1 MAREADRSPDPE
13 QRHQQTA
20 ARVPLPASEAPHI
33 QRTAG
38 NSALVQLLHQAGHPW
53 AQEQHQHTAGCG
65 HQQNTRAE
73 QPAVQ
78 RSAVHDVLRSS
89 GRPLDD
95 ATRTDMEARLG
106 ADFSDVRVHD
116 DSAARASAS
125 EVGARAY
132 TSGNH
137 VVIGDGGGDGH
148 TLAHELTHVIQQR
161 QGPVAGTDN
170 GDGLKV
176 SDPSD
181 RFERE
186 AEANATRV
194 MSGPAPTTVSRA
206 AAERDQQA
214 TSTSDRAVQ
223 RMTYFG
229 PGEPALGHPGFTVF
243 LDATLNG
250 VGIGSWTSAN
260 DFGQVAQDH
269 AEDQMIDAIDTAIG
283 FMAINPAIAAAGAG
297 TPILNALTGHL
308 NALERAG
315 IDVHQNQIAH
325 HLHINLSASPCST
338 TLGTSTKTHAEG
350 CAERLTRLAQ
360 VRFGQNANHRFRI
373 TIRAHHLYQPQHL
386 QNAAQVSQ
394 QVNQQLGANGITV
407 TIG

>member
-1 MAREADRSPDPE
+1 MAREANRSPDSE
-13 QRHQQTA
+13 YQQTA
-20 ARVPLPASEAPHI
+20 ARAPLPASEALHI

-38 NSALVQLLHQAGHPW
+38 NGVLVQLLRQAAHPW

-65 HQQNTRAE
+65 HQQ

-78 RSAVHDVLRSS
+78 RSAVHDVLRAS

-95 ATRTDMEARLG
+95 ATRTDMESRLD

-116 DSAARASAS
+116 DSAARASAA

-137 VVIGDGGGDGH
+137 VVIGQGGADKH

-161 QGPVAGTDN
+161 QGPVDGTDN
-170 GDGLKV
+170 GSGLKV

-181 RFERE
+181 RYERD

-194 MSGPAPTTVSRA
+194 MSGPTPTTVSRA
-206 AAERDQQA
+206 AAPERDQQA

-223 RMTYFG
+223 RMTYFT

-243 LDATLNG
+243 LNATLNG
-250 VGIGSWTSAN
+250 VDIGSWTSAN
-260 DFGQVAQDH
+260 DFGQVTQDH

-308 NALERAG
+308 NALEQAG

-338 TLGTSTKTHAEG
+338 TFGTSTKIQGEG

-360 VRFGQNANHRFRI
+360 GRFGQNGNHRFRI

-407 TIG
+407 MIG